1 MIYNSLKAYIRI
13 ITMMIFSSVIL
24 INMQGCNEKVPMPQ
38 LDNWVGT
45 YSYHEDLSMTDPGVE
60 GLNIKINLYKESS
73 AYIAEIWADGTDVC
87 VRAIAQVFGGEDKA
101 ELRYYK
107 NFDKGTEYENG
118 ELLITLFADNGEILT
133 QWGAIHPVGSNYQP
147 RGVFLVPKY

>member
-1 MIYNSLKAYIRI
+1 MFSGFKACIKS
-13 ITMMIFSSVIL
+13 ITMMILVSFMI
-24 INMQGCNEKVPMPQ
+24 INMQGCSDKVPMPQ

-60 GLNIKINLYKESS
+60 GLDIKINLYKESS
-73 AYIAEIWADGTDVC
+73 AYIAEIWADGSDIC
-87 VRAIAQVFGGEDKA
+87 VRAIAQAFGGEDKA

-107 NFDKGTEYENG
+107 NFDEGTEYENG
-118 ELLITLFADNGEILT
+118 ELLLTLFDDDGDILT

-147 RGVFLVPKY
+147 RGVFLIPKY